1 MTGFLGGYCSKPLI
15 GRWLWKVS
23 HAKAAEMCPEP
34 YWLFIGHQINQVSL
48 PLPLRQTT
56 KRVTARGK
64 GTNHDKYETMS
75 VVKVLAI

>member
-1 MTGFLGGYCSKPLI
+1 M
-15 GRWLWKVS
+15 S

-34 YWLFIGHQINQVSL
+34 YWLFIEHQINQMSL

-56 KRVTARGK
+56 KRVTAQGK
-64 GTNHDKYETMS
+64 GANHDKYETMS